1 MELWVRSQSRKSLI
15 RVQGLTINEYK
26 TDNEEN
32 DEVIIEDV
40 DTYIILGKYPKE
52 RAIKVLNEVQTY
64 LNLSKSLKFDIFEMP
79 EK

>member
-1 MELWVRSQSRKSLI
+1 MKIRIRSQSRKSLI

-26 TDNEEN
+26 TNDEEN

-40 DTYIILGKYPKE
+40 DTYIVLGKYSKE
-52 RAIKVLNEVQTY
+52 RAIEVLDEIQGYINWHKEM
-64 LNLSKSLKFDIFEMP
+64 KFDIFEMP

>member
-15 RVQGLTINEYK
+15 KVQGLTINEYK
-26 TDNEEN
+26 TGDEEN

-52 RAIKVLNEVQTY
+52 RAIRVLNEIQKY
-64 LNLSKSLKFDIFEMP
+64 IDLSKSLKFDMFEMP